1 MILGLLLCSQYLNV
15 FHVPIEIPCKHGD
28 FMCIKS
34 NSSKSQKVFA
44 LVNLGTSDQVSPC
57 ANKRSKD
64 SESEKS
70 SSFSNCN
77 TGA

>member
-1 MILGLLLCSQYLNV
+1 MIIISAGNWTKEDDTWNV
-15 FHVPIEIPCKHGD
+15 DMVSIFECFFMCPCKHGD
-28 FMCIKS
+28 CMCIKS

-64 SESEKS
+64 SEFEKS
-70 SSFSNCN
+70 S
-77 TGA
+77 